1 MKKLVI
7 FSIFLLLFLKESHA
21 QGEFRFGL
29 QISPSFSWINT
40 ENKHIKSN
48 GPNTGLK
55 LGILGEYYFAENYS
69 FVSGLGFA
77 FNQGGTLKYDN
88 ETIIW
93 KNSSLEPP
101 LTDTLSKGANLKY
114 GIQYI
119 EIPLGLKM
127 TTKEFGYFSFFA
139 EPNMTINL
147 KTKARGSVE
156 AVGIQEEKINIGN
169 EVKGIA
175 LSWGIGAGMEYHIST
190 STALVAGIFYQNIF
204 TDMTSDNSID
214 VKNATDNNYKADNS
228 SATGSGLTIRLAVMF

>member
-1 MKKLVI
+1 MKKLII
-7 FSIFLLLFLKESHA
+7 FSSLLLFFLGKTHA

-29 QISPSFSWINT
+29 QLSPSFNWINT

-93 KNSSLEPP
+93 KQSDLEPP

-139 EPNMTINL
+139 EPSISLNL
-147 KTKARGSVE
+147 KTKARGAVE
-156 AVGIQEEKINIGN
+156 AVGIQEEKINIGD
-169 EVKGIA
+169 EVKAIA
-175 LSWGIGAGMEYHIST
+175 LSWGIGGGVEYHVST

-204 TDMTSDNSID
+204 TDITSNNSID
-214 VKNATDNNYKADNS
+214 VKNKTNGAFETDDSAATS
-228 SATGSGLTIRLAVMF
+228 SGLTIRLAVLF